1 LLSPFGYYQ
10 TLSFWVQLYALLFI
24 GGAPF
29 VALRLWR
36 QGGTLDRFLA
46 IAYLSVIWC
55 LILTMLLS
63 LGVLPF
69 SEALAYAQATTAVVY
84 VGMFSAYLLFKAA
97 ESQRTLARAE
107 AEHGLFEERTRLLQL
122 IAHELRTPVAKIDA
136 ARQVLELL
144 ERTPDAKPEARQP
157 RLAAIRQATERLK
170 LLFTLTLDRERQEG
184 PRASPST
191 LPIDQLLQDLG
202 ALCGPVLRERLRI
215 DLAAPEAQVRADA
228 REVGFALLNLL
239 EGMAGATP
247 RDSALTLSVT
257 GERGERGAP
266 QVVFILTAPLAQE
279 GDRFSGTTFVRSVFE
294 AYGGGFRWLPAEEGM
309 QRVQLW
315 LPEALQ

>member
-1 LLSPFGYYQ
+1 
-10 TLSFWVQLYALLFI
+10 
-24 GGAPF
+24 
-29 VALRLWR
+29 
-36 QGGTLDRFLA
+36 
-46 IAYLSVIWC
+46 
-55 LILTMLLS
+55 M
-63 LGVLPF
+63 
-69 SEALAYAQATTAVVY
+69 VY

-97 ESQRTLARAE
+97 EGQRVLARAE

-170 LLFTLTLDRERQEG
+170 LLFTLSLDRERQEAVG
-184 PRASPST
+184 VPPST
-191 LPIDQLLQDLG
+191 LSVDLLLKDLE
-202 ALCGPVLRERLRI
+202 ALCGPVLRGRLRI

-228 REVGFALLNLL
+228 RELGFALLNLL
-239 EGMAGATP
+239 EGMAEVSP

-257 GERGERGAP
+257 GERNERGLP
-266 QVVFILTAPLAQE
+266 QVVLILTAPRSLE
-279 GDRFSGTTFVRSVFE
+279 GERFSGTTFVRSVFE